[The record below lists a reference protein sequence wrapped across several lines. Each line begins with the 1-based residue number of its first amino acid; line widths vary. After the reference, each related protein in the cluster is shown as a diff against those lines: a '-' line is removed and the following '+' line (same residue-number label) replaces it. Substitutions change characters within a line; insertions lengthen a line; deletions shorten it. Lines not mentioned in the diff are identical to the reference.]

1 MFDKTL
7 AKWAAFARLC
17 CGLWQNTTPR
27 YSARGHS
34 LHTDVRKR
42 ELSPPP
48 VGRHPKKIRPRYAE
62 PVTKSPA
69 NGADTRDPSRKAAI
83 LCAWFGLDIR
93 QPHATRFRYP
103 ATAYR
108 STSSTM
114 LHTWFGYGGG
124 TRISFGFGTKRASK
138 SHERR
143 LWHGLPHFVR
153 FWQCPINHRKPMNW
167 CFPNMLEAGVSI
179 ASESPAKT
187 VARAIRRPKS
197 CQSRRKCM
205 LPCQSRTK
213 CDCPVEVVHPSMGAN
228 PPNKDNKG
236 RNKGGEGSSEGKGKQ
251 RGKNDL
257 ILSRAFM
264 RLDYDC
270 SEWNQARR
278 IFSSPFSR
286 SGHAAN
292 TLKWL

>member
-34 LHTDVRKR
+34 LHTDVRKKG
-42 ELSPPP
+42 LSPPP

-69 NGADTRDPSRKAAI
+69 NGADTRDPSRKAAV
-83 LCAWFGLDIR
+83 LCARFGLGVR

-108 STSSTM
+108 STSSTT
-114 LHTWFGYGGG
+114 LHTWFGHGGG
-124 TRISFGFGTKRASK
+124 TRISFGFGNHALQFPSALATTPYTWFGYGGGTHISFGFGTKRALK
-138 SHERR
+138 LHERR

-187 VARAIRRPKS
+187 VVRAIRKPKS

-228 PPNKDNKG
+228 PPNEGRKKG
-236 RNKGGEGSSEGKGKQ
+236 MRGKQ
-251 RGKNDL
+251 
-257 ILSRAFM
+257 
-264 RLDYDC
+264 
-270 SEWNQARR
+270 
-278 IFSSPFSR
+278 
-286 SGHAAN
+286 
-292 TLKWL
+292 

>member
-69 NGADTRDPSRKAAI
+69 NGADTRDPSRKAAA
-83 LCAWFGLDIR
+83 LCARFGLGIR
-93 QPHATRFRYP
+93 QPHTTRFRYP
-103 ATAYR
+103 ATVHR
-108 STSSTM
+108 SASAAT
-114 LHTWFGYGGG
+114 LCTWFGYGGG
-124 TRISFGFGTKRASK
+124 TRISFGFGNHALQFPSALATTPYTWFGYGGGIRISFGFGTKRALK
-138 SHERR
+138 LHERR

-187 VARAIRRPKS
+187 VVRAIRKPKS

-228 PPNKDNKG
+228 PPNEG
-236 RNKGGEGSSEGKGKQ
+236 RNKG
-251 RGKNDL
+251 
-257 ILSRAFM
+257 
-264 RLDYDC
+264 
-270 SEWNQARR
+270 
-278 IFSSPFSR
+278 
-286 SGHAAN
+286 
-292 TLKWL
+292 